1 MRREMEERFERVAL
15 ELKKASVRREEEAE
29 ATATAKEK
37 EAETR
42 TKEAEELLRLAAEKI
57 ADAKAKSAA
66 AAAIVADSESS
77 VHAQTERSVK
87 FLDAEKARLSKE
99 EEDKIRGEI
108 DPEISALR
116 AKLEAERDA
125 LKRQVEDAAKE
136 TARAK
141 TNDEAGGRIA
151 ALMAATESHVIPEI
165 EEMHVK
171 AAQSSAQRRIEMAE
185 ARAQAAEEEAR
196 HRISD
201 AEEAVIAA
209 DKQAMDAINAAKAQ
223 ERSVPYVS
231 ESEDEGFTIKR
242 KSPSR
247 GSGRSSRTS
256 ARGLD
261 SDSDGDDSDGGFES
275 LRGDEE
281 RTIERFDP
289 DENPAIASP
298 GGKINV
304 ASLRSAVAAGDDEM
318 MLARAR
324 SFLRDQRRHS
334 EERRTATQR
343 ASSEW
348 RAAEIALMEPGVD
361 EDLREKRR
369 SMIKAIRAALDVS
382 MSAFTAEMRVMRAL
396 KVAVRSAA
404 YTGASWPAVF
414 SSTIM
419 AKQWDPNE
427 FDPKEVFG
435 RLEPAPGAGASRAA
449 RGTRAALDTSMSR
462 DASMSDL
469 RGGSPPGSPGG
480 SPRASS
486 RASPAARAVFDS
498 TTSAALAPP
507 RVTTRTEDPLDRIF
521 GKLKQSAT
529 TRSSKPHP
537 VFSDTSGMSESF
549 LKRSEEWAKAA
560 ERERAL
566 IGEHA
571 EWMAKFKANMD
582 TVSKEWR
589 RPRRTFRP
597 APALASFAPT
607 IPPQH
612 ARKSSSGSEADAELE
627 RAAQR
632 AVDAVV
638 ALEAE
643 SREEAVPAAMPVEG
657 GN

>member
-1 MRREMEERFERVAL
+1 M
-15 ELKKASVRREEEAE
+15 
-29 ATATAKEK
+29 
-37 EAETR
+37 
-42 TKEAEELLRLAAEKI
+42 
-57 ADAKAKSAA
+57 
-66 AAAIVADSESS
+66 
-77 VHAQTERSVK
+77 HAQTERSVK
-87 FLDAEKARLSKE
+87 FLDAEKVRLSKE

-108 DPEISALR
+108 EPDILSLR

-209 DKQAMDAINAAKAQ
+209 DKQAMEAINAAKAQ

-281 RTIERFDP
+281 GTIERFDP

-298 GGKINV
+298 GGKINI

-348 RAAEIALMEPGVD
+348 RAAEIALMEPGMD

-419 AKQWDPNE
+419 AKQWDLNE

-435 RLEPAPGAGASRAA
+435 RLEPAPGASRAA

-486 RASPAARAVFDS
+486 RASLNPGAAFDT
-498 TTSAALAPP
+498 TTSAYQIAPPP